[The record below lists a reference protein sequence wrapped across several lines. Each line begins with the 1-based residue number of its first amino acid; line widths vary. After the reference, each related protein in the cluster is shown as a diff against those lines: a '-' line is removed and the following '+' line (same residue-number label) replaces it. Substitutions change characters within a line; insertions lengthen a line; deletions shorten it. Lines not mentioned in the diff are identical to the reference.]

1 MKQEF
6 DLTRS
11 KRPINVIDESDV
23 AVLHEKV
30 AAIGRDMATLD
41 NIQNILKSDE
51 GYMKAVLLSKAR
63 TMQIL
68 KRSLALDLNENTLL
82 AHAEIRGQLRERI
95 LLTNEI
101 RGVKNAHD
109 ESEKAQTGILDFL
122 KKKFGKPEG
131 EVNA

>member
-1 MKQEF
+1 
-6 DLTRS
+6 
-11 KRPINVIDESDV
+11 
-23 AVLHEKV
+23 
-30 AAIGRDMATLD
+30 
-41 NIQNILKSDE
+41 
-51 GYMKAVLLSKAR
+51 MKAVLLSKAR

-68 KRSLALDLNENTLL
+68 KRSLALELNENTLL
-82 AHAEIRGQLRERI
+82 QHAEIRGQLRERI
-95 LLTNEI
+95 LLTNEM